1 MLRFARYYAAFSL
14 GRGVTGKRA
23 RQLAKLRHLVDVP
36 ALLIMKLSDYRDRLA
51 ATTEEEFI
59 EALSLVES
67 YVLRRAICGYQT
79 RGYWQIF
86 ASLAQAIT
94 PEEPLTKLKVALAR
108 QRENYRF
115 PSDEEFKRALK
126 ENDLYGLRVCRHL
139 LEGLE
144 NHGSK
149 EPTDTSGYSIEHI
162 LPQNDRLK
170 SDWRKMLGEN
180 WKAIQKTWLH
190 RLGNLTLTGYNS
202 KYSDRTFEE
211 KKTIDGGFSDS
222 SVRLN
227 KFVREQSAW
236 TEKEIAVRTNTLA
249 QRAIVCWPG
258 LSVQQSLVDAADHLE
273 KRELAKRQ
281 DVSKVAMSSEAR
293 FLFEALQARI
303 IEIDHDVLELA
314 ESKSVSY
321 HNPQFFLE
329 VLPRRYRISLL
340 LALDFD
346 EIDDPLGLA
355 QDASQWKFL
364 VNARHEGGVL
374 LNLSSISEI
383 DSVIPLIRQAH
394 AASGE

>member
-1 MLRFARYYAAFSL
+1 
-14 GRGVTGKRA
+14 
-23 RQLAKLRHLVDVP
+23 
-36 ALLIMKLSDYRDRLA
+36 
-51 ATTEEEFI
+51 
-59 EALSLVES
+59 
-67 YVLRRAICGYQT
+67 
-79 RGYWQIF
+79 
-86 ASLAQAIT
+86 
-94 PEEPLTKLKVALAR
+94 
-108 QRENYRF
+108 
-115 PSDEEFKRALK
+115 
-126 ENDLYGLRVCRHL
+126 
-139 LEGLE
+139 
-144 NHGSK
+144 
-149 EPTDTSGYSIEHI
+149 
-162 LPQNDRLK
+162 
-170 SDWRKMLGEN
+170 MLGEN

-202 KYSDRTFEE
+202 KYSDRNFEQ

-227 KFVREQSAW
+227 KFVREQSSW

-249 QRAIVCWPG
+249 QRAIACWTG

-293 FLFEALQARI
+293 VLFEALQARI

-329 VLPRRYRISLL
+329 VLPRRYRISVL

-346 EIDDPLGLA
+346 EIDDPFGLA

-374 LNLSSISEI
+374 LKLSSISEI
-383 DSVIPLIRQAH
+383 DSAIPLIRQAH